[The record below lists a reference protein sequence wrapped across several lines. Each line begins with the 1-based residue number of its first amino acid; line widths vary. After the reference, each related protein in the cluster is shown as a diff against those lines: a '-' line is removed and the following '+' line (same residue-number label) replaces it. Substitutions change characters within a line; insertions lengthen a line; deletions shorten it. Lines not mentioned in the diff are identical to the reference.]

1 MLKFCSLYSGSTG
14 NSLFIESDNVK
25 LLVDSG
31 VSAKKVE
38 DSLNSIGININDI
51 NAILVTHE
59 HSDHVQSLGTISKK
73 FNIPVYANAKTW
85 DAMPLQRDKINDNN
99 IKFFNNEEN
108 FEVGD
113 FVIHPFSIPHD
124 AANPCGFSFECDK
137 NKFSIATDLGHMTN
151 SIIDNLEGS
160 SFLCLEA
167 NYDPEVLKCS
177 NYPYLLKTRIAG
189 PNGHLSNKLAGQTI
203 SHLVNSGLNNV
214 VLGHLSKENNF
225 PGLALHTVLEELAM
239 NNFSADSVNL
249 SVASRTNPSKFF
261 EIGSSSISCGI
272 SK

>member
-38 DSLNSIGININDI
+38 DGLNSIGVNINDI
-51 NAILVTHE
+51 DAILVTHE
-59 HSDHVQSLGTISKK
+59 HSDHIQSLGTISKK
-73 FNIPVYANAKTW
+73 FNIPVYANQKTW
-85 DAMPLQRDKINDNN
+85 DAMPLQKDKITDNN
-99 IKFFNNEEN
+99 IRLFNNEDK
-108 FEVGD
+108 FEIGD

-124 AANPCGFSFECDK
+124 SANPCGFSFLCDK

-151 SIIDNLEGS
+151 NIIDNLEGS
-160 SFLCLEA
+160 SFLFLEA

-177 NYPYLLKTRIAG
+177 RYPYLLKTRISG

-203 SHLVNSGLNNV
+203 SHLINCGLYKV
-214 VLGHLSKENNF
+214 ILGHLSKENNF
-225 PGLALHTVLEELAM
+225 PELALHTVLDELATKSYS
-239 NNFSADSVNL
+239 NDSVNL
-249 SVASRTNPSKFF
+249 SVASREHPSDFF
-261 EIGSSSISCGI
+261 EICNSCI
-272 SK
+272 TCKN

>member
-14 NSLFIESDNVK
+14 NSLFVESDNVK

-38 DSLNSIGININDI
+38 DGLNSIGINITDI
-51 NAILVTHE
+51 DAILVTHE
-59 HSDHVQSLGTISKK
+59 HTDHIQSLGTISKK
-73 FNIPVYANAKTW
+73 FNIPVYANSKTW
-85 DAMPLQRDKINDNN
+85 DAMPLQKDKISDNN
-99 IKFFNNEEN
+99 IHFFNNEEH
-108 FEVGD
+108 FEIGD

-151 SIIDNLEGS
+151 NVISNLEGS

-177 NYPYLLKTRIAG
+177 KYPYLLKTRIAG

-203 SHLVNSGLNNV
+203 SHLINSGLNKV

-225 PGLALHTVLEELAM
+225 PELALHTVYEELAM
-239 NNFSADSVNL
+239 NDFSNDSVSL
-249 SVASRTNPSKFF
+249 SVASRVEPSKIF
-261 EIGSSSISCGI
+261 EISSSNVSCGI